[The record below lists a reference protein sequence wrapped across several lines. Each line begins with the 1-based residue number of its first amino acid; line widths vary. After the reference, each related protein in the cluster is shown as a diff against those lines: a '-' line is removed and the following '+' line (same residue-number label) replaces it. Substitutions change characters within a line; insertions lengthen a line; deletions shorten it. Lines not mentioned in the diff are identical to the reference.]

1 MKKSWSYF
9 TSAIIESGS
18 FGQWSAQPISRAQ
31 GVYEELLSSTNCDS
45 VDCMLALS
53 TEEVFNAHVTSTES
67 SKYLSPFVPTADGV
81 EFTTHPWLSLNNGD
95 VADVPVLQGTNADEG
110 ILFTALDQRRHVTE
124 SELIAYWR
132 DTMDY
137 SAADIKQLLDLYVTG
152 KEDTYPETN
161 HEGITSVYWWALQRS
176 VGDNMFSCPAKHA
189 STHLSASQKRKS
201 ETYVY
206 HFEYTSLMSH
216 YAVHG
221 SELPYAFHWRLG
233 MISNTEVADMIS
245 SYWGNFV
252 LSDVH
257 DPNIAMV
264 DYNASSGDDTL
275 PKWPVYTKTGD
286 EVMVLADKAST
297 ASSSALKEEQCKF
310 HIQSIEAEIRAD
322 FGH

>member
-1 MKKSWSYF
+1 
-9 TSAIIESGS
+9 
-18 FGQWSAQPISRAQ
+18 
-31 GVYEELLSSTNCDS
+31 
-45 VDCMLALS
+45 
-53 TEEVFNAHVTSTES
+53 
-67 SKYLSPFVPTADGV
+67 
-81 EFTTHPWLSLNNGD
+81 
-95 VADVPVLQGTNADEG
+95 
-110 ILFTALDQRRHVTE
+110 
-124 SELIAYWR
+124 
-132 DTMDY
+132 
-137 SAADIKQLLDLYVTG
+137 
-152 KEDTYPETN
+152 
-161 HEGITSVYWWALQRS
+161 
-176 VGDNMFSCPAKHA
+176 
-189 STHLSASQKRKS
+189 
-201 ETYVY
+201 
-206 HFEYTSLMSH
+206 MSH